1 MGKVKQAVQEVQ
13 EEIQEIVYEFKGEI
27 ALEDVKTTLKN
38 KFFFKQKDNPYYIN
52 VSTVEE
58 CYKKAM
64 EEYNEA

>member
-13 EEIQEIVYEFKGEI
+13 EEIQEIIYDFKGKI

-38 KFFFKQKDNPYYIN
+38 KFFFKKKDNPYYTN

>member
-38 KFFFKQKDNPYYIN
+38 KFFFKQKDNPYYISEG
-52 VSTVEE
+52 VIEE
-58 CYKKAM
+58 YYKKAK